1 VKAIVRGLVDE
12 AKALHALGIGTV
24 AVMPNDTDAY
34 PADCFGNMQAFAR
47 QHGLTFPYV
56 IDETQDV
63 ARAYGAVRTPFFN
76 AEDELR
82 CHGRL
87 DASRTALIAG
97 PRRAAP

>member
-1 VKAIVRGLVDE
+1 VDE

-63 ARAYGAVRTPFFN
+63 APPTARCARPSSTPRTSCGATAGSMPPAPRWCRTPE
-76 AEDELR
+76 AD
-82 CHGRL
+82 
-87 DASRTALIAG
+87 
-97 PRRAAP
+97 RRAPPSSP